1 MNKIFLFSNT
11 NLFGYLCFVNNNVK
25 FGCHYKIS
33 NFNKILTMVEREVFQ
48 GAVKDDLS
56 SRKRNSTSI
65 YIKPGQ
71 LETNF
76 VHFSALATSR
86 PIVITIIFSERLVIK
101 NLNLLYTFAKLRK
114 FKNVKHNF
122 TL

>member
-1 MNKIFLFSNT
+1 
-11 NLFGYLCFVNNNVK
+11 
-25 FGCHYKIS
+25 
-33 NFNKILTMVEREVFQ
+33 MVEREVFQ

-76 VHFSALATSR
+76 VHFSALATSW
-86 PIVITIIFSERLVIK
+86 PIVITTIFSERLVIK
-101 NLNLLYTFAKLRK
+101 NLNLLSLL
-114 FKNVKHNF
+114 N
-122 TL
+122 